1 MTLPQQ
7 LSERL
12 DQPTYHGTFQPK
24 SDNFEPLIQEL
35 EEKADLYWDQFYSVH
50 QNRFF
55 KDRHWLFTEF
65 PELAPHYTAA
75 PKRVFGKTA
84 DSEPSE
90 NQNKTTESVT
100 DTGDSDRV
108 SDSVENGDN
117 VPISVEDSEVVEVNP
132 VVAVDCVA
140 VSHIREGETWIGEKA
155 KFRQARN
162 SNCQY
167 ARLCIWMSTIV
178 FSLFKQNRKGNQ

>member
-1 MTLPQQ
+1 VPW
-7 LSERL
+7 
-12 DQPTYHGTFQPK
+12 
-24 SDNFEPLIQEL
+24 IQEL

-75 PKRVFGKTA
+75 PKRVFGKAAA

-90 NQNKTTESVT
+90 NKDKATESVT
-100 DTGDSDRV
+100 DNGDSDTA
-108 SDSVENGDN
+108 SNAVENGDIMPVSLEN
-117 VPISVEDSEVVEVNP
+117 SEIIAVKP
-132 VVAVDCVA
+132 SDAVDCGA
-140 VSHIREGETWIGEKA
+140 VSLIREGETWIGEKA

-162 SNCQY
+162 TVVVANLLVC
-167 ARLCIWMSTIV
+167 
-178 FSLFKQNRKGNQ
+178 LFEWIP

>member
-1 MTLPQQ
+1 MPW
-7 LSERL
+7 
-12 DQPTYHGTFQPK
+12 
-24 SDNFEPLIQEL
+24 IQEL

-75 PKRVFGKTA
+75 PKRVFGKAAT

-90 NQNKTTESVT
+90 SKDKTTESVT
-100 DTGDSDRV
+100 YTGDSDAALN
-108 SDSVENGDN
+108 SVENGDSI
-117 VPISVEDSEVVEVNP
+117 PISVEESEVVAANP
-132 VVAVDCVA
+132 SEGVDCGA
-140 VSHIREGETWIGEKA
+140 VSLIREGETWIGEKA

-162 SNCQY
+162 SNCQS
-167 ARLCIWMSTIV
+167 ARLFI
-178 FSLFKQNRKGNQ
+178 